1 MKILIID
8 DSEYKV
14 KKVCSLIENIKKD
27 EKIIYEIA
35 HSYTTGLNK
44 LLENNFDFL
53 ILDMSMPTFDKINNE
68 SGGRFRIF
76 GGREIVSQLKRE
88 KKLLPFVLLTQYN
101 KFDDSTKIKSLE
113 EIEELFSLKFQNYH
127 LKTIY
132 YDTSST
138 KWKNLLEEEI
148 IKF

>member
-14 KKVCSLIENIKKD
+14 KKVSNLIDNIKKD
-27 EKIIYEIA
+27 KKLNYKVA
-35 HSYTTGLNK
+35 HSYSSGLKN
-44 LLENNFDFL
+44 LLEEKFDLL
-53 ILDMSMPTFDKINNE
+53 ILDMSMPTFDKTNNE

-76 GGREIVSQLKRE
+76 GGREIVRQLKRE
-88 KKLLPFVLLTQYN
+88 KKLLPFIVLTQYN
-101 KFDDSTKIKSLE
+101 KFDDSNKIKSLE
-113 EIEELFSLKFQNYH
+113 EIEELFSSKFKDYH

-138 KWKNLLEEEI
+138 KWRNLLEEEI
-148 IKF
+148 LKL